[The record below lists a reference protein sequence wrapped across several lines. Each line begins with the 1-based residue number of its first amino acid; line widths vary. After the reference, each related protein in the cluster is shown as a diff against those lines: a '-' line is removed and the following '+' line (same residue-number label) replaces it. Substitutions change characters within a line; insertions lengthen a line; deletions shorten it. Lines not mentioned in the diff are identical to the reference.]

1 MKKFSVILLIIS
13 LIIFTAF
20 VKNSTKKIEDKI
32 FISQENLRLFK
43 KELENTKLE
52 NDYLSSS
59 EKLMEFQNL
68 YFEDELIKKKIKE
81 LRIIKINSNELEID
95 KIIFNDEWK

>member
-32 FISQENLRLFK
+32 FVSQENLRLFK

-68 YFEDELIKKKIKE
+68 YFEDELIKKKIKK
-81 LRIIKINSNELEID
+81 LRIIKINSNELKID
-95 KIIFNDEWK
+95 KIRLNDE

>member
-1 MKKFSVILLIIS
+1 MKKFSVILLILS

-32 FISQENLRLFK
+32 FVSQENLRLFK

-52 NDYLSSS
+52 YDYLSSS

-68 YFEDELIKKKIKE
+68 YFEDELIKKEIKK
-81 LRIIKINSNELEID
+81 LRVIKINSNELEIEQ
-95 KIIFNDEWK
+95 IRVNNE

>member
-32 FISQENLRLFK
+32 FVSQENLRLFK

-68 YFEDELIKKKIKE
+68 YFEDELIKKKIKK
-81 LRIIKINSNELEID
+81 LRIKKINSNELEID
-95 KIIFNDEWK
+95 KIRFNDEWK

>member
-32 FISQENLRLFK
+32 FASQENLRLFK

-68 YFEDELIKKKIKE
+68 YFEDELIKKKIKK
-81 LRIIKINSNELEID
+81 LRIIKINSNELKID
-95 KIIFNDEWK
+95 KIRLNDE

>member
-32 FISQENLRLFK
+32 FVSQENLRLFK

-68 YFEDELIKKKIKE
+68 YFEDELIKKKIKK

-95 KIIFNDEWK
+95 KIRFNDE

>member
-32 FISQENLRLFK
+32 FVSQENLRLFK

-68 YFEDELIKKKIKE
+68 YFEDELIKKKIKK
-81 LRIIKINSNELEID
+81 LRIIKINSNELEMNIVGSVLTAQ
-95 KIIFNDEWK
+95 

>member
-1 MKKFSVILLIIS
+1 MKKFSVILLILS

-32 FISQENLRLFK
+32 FVLQENLRLFK

-68 YFEDELIKKKIKE
+68 YFEDELIKKEIKK
-81 LRIIKINSNELEID
+81 LRVIKINSNELEIEQ
-95 KIIFNDEWK
+95 IRVNNEWK

>member
-32 FISQENLRLFK
+32 FASQENLRLFK

-68 YFEDELIKKKIKE
+68 YFEDELIKKKIKK
-81 LRIIKINSNELEID
+81 LRIIKINSNKLEIEQ
-95 KIIFNDEWK
+95 IRVNDE

>member
-68 YFEDELIKKKIKE
+68 YFEDELIKKKIKK

-95 KIIFNDEWK
+95 KIRLNDE

>member
-32 FISQENLRLFK
+32 FVSQENLRLFK

-68 YFEDELIKKKIKE
+68 YFKDELIKKKIKK
-81 LRIIKINSNELEID
+81 LRIIKINLNELEID
-95 KIIFNDEWK
+95 KIRFNDE